1 MNITV
6 CSRSLGIGA
15 FIGAVAITVA
25 WYGVTLSGRAQITQA
40 LLAAARCDSGG
51 FVTITFADSSQFT
64 CMPRQDMPPTSREE
78 AARRKR
84 AGS

>member
-6 CSRSLGIGA
+6 CSRSFGIGA
-15 FIGAVAITVA
+15 FIGSMAIA
-25 WYGVTLSGRAQITQA
+25 ISWYGVTLTGRAQITQS

-51 FVTITFADSSQFT
+51 FVTITFTDGSQFT

-78 AARRKR
+78 ADRRKR
-84 AGS
+84 GGP

>member
-1 MNITV
+1 MNITI
-6 CSRSLGIGA
+6 CSRSLGIGVV
-15 FIGAVAITVA
+15 FGALVLATA
-25 WYGVTLSGRAQITQA
+25 WYGVTLTGRAQITQA

-78 AARRKR
+78 ADRRKR
-84 AGS
+84 GGP